1 MNGKPIFYNKVYNK
15 VENSRYCKRK
25 NQNRG
30 SIERKPGL
38 VFYTKYFTLPFPNG
52 GELDGRGYK
61 EGAEHR

>member
-1 MNGKPIFYNKVYNK
+1 MVNQYFVNRFTI
-15 VENSRYCKRK
+15 RRK
-25 NQNRG
+25 IVGTAKENQNRG